1 MKKRVCLWLAALLAA
16 LSAGGVWFAYAGM
29 SQNKVSDFG
38 SSDVNTS
45 HWANPTG
52 TVGISGKTISFS
64 DSTAKNALV
73 INRGY
78 AADIHEY
85 YPERETVS
93 VFEADFTLEAE
104 TIPSEFAFVYGLRG
118 TTSSES
124 FGRAGQSAVIVEETE
139 GNLSV
144 GVSYF
149 ESKNTPSEVV
159 APVAVGTTTESLKIS
174 VRASRR
180 YSGETFREA
189 VTVRAKSGEGA
200 WVTVADNAEA
210 GPSVGY
216 FGFGQNEAC
225 RVRITECL
233 AYVYEYVTA
242 ENTSD
247 AEKPCVADFNSGTYN
262 LNEWHTEGNYGY
274 FSPSFLG
281 VREGKL
287 VFENM
292 ANASLSTRHKYSNLE
307 LSFTLSDLSVSAEK
321 DGVSV
326 GAYDPS
332 RPIREQYDRLV
343 SSGLY
348 ILLGC
353 SEIEG
358 QALEN
363 VYFHIEPCYGEVDE
377 HGQAIDIAATVN
389 GSFTGAPNCTRLTY
403 FDGQNKI
410 CRQLPDNL
418 WTEEVDAVSFRLS
431 MEDGK
436 ISFAYSLG
444 GDDWKE
450 VELPDTQSM
459 PYGYVKLVSKGFG
472 KSVCEDLELAEM
484 ADKIRQAN
492 FALDDVTLRNLDIG
506 ADKVLVTV
514 PFQGIEYE
522 RKDDVYTDNWSEE
535 DLIWNRLEGGSK

>member
-1 MKKRVCLWLAALLAA
+1 MKKRVCLWLAAVLAA
-16 LSAGGVWFAYAGM
+16 LSVGGVWFAYAGM

-38 SSDVNTS
+38 SADVNTS

-104 TIPSEFAFVYGLRG
+104 SIPSKFAFVYGLRG

-124 FGRAGQSAVIVEETE
+124 YGRAGQSAVTVEESD
-139 GNLSV
+139 GNLFV
-144 GVSYF
+144 GISCF
-149 ESKNTPSEVV
+149 ESKNTPSEVA
-159 APVAVGTTTESLKIS
+159 APVAAGASTEPLKVS

-180 YSGETFREA
+180 YAGTEFREE
-189 VTVRAKSGEGA
+189 VSVRAKSGEGE
-200 WVTVADNAEA
+200 WLTVAENAEG

-216 FGFGQNEAC
+216 FGFGQDEAC
-225 RVRITECL
+225 RVRVTACL

-247 AEKPCVADFNSGTYN
+247 AQKPCVADFNSGTYN

-292 ANASLSTRHKYSNLE
+292 ANASLSTRHRYSNLE
-307 LSFTLSDLSVSAEK
+307 LSFTLSDLSRSAEK
-321 DGVSV
+321 AGAPVS
-326 GAYDPS
+326 AYDPS
-332 RPIREQYDRLV
+332 RPVREQYDKLV

-363 VYFHIEPCYGEVDE
+363 VYFHIEPYYGEVDE

-389 GSFTGAPNCTRLTY
+389 GSFTEAPNCTRLTY
-403 FDGQNKI
+403 FDGQNKV

-418 WTEEVDAVSFRLS
+418 WAEDVGNVSFRLS

-436 ISFAYSLG
+436 ISFAYSLDG
-444 GDDWKE
+444 EKWTE
-450 VELPDTQSM
+450 ISLPDAQSM

-492 FALDDVTLRNLDIG
+492 FSLDNVSLRNLDIG

-522 RKDDVYTDNWSEE
+522 RKDDVYTDSWSED